1 MLRPT
6 PIPSIYKVLIYSRGE
21 RETWVHSKYVER
33 KYVGRHSTTSS
44 EHRLRRRSVRKKL
57 SDGKLRSFSFERR
70 EGESEETPSL
80 KSDGGSDEPVL
91 HPNMVRYFLQATWLS
106 RLSNS
111 FSNCRA
117 SDWSLFSDNF
127 R

>member
-1 MLRPT
+1 MLV
-6 PIPSIYKVLIYSRGE
+6 IRGE

-80 KSDGGSDEPVL
+80 KSDGHDEPVL
-91 HPNMVRYFLQATWLS
+91 HPNMVRGHSQFDHGY
-106 RLSNS
+106 R
-111 FSNCRA
+111 
-117 SDWSLFSDNF
+117 
-127 R
+127 